1 MKVQPP
7 RLVGIT
13 PESEQKLFAATRRI
27 ETDLGNARKY
37 GFYGAILGAVIGL
50 AISGDRIP
58 RKTER
63 AVHNILLGAGLGA
76 LIFGYVSS

>member
-1 MKVQPP
+1 MKLQPP
-7 RLVGIT
+7 RLVGVT
-13 PESEQKLFAATRRI
+13 ANEQKLFESTKRI
-27 ETDLGNARKY
+27 EADLRNARKY
-37 GFYGAILGAVIGL
+37 GFYGAILGAILGL

-58 RKTER
+58 RKMER